1 MRHDQISELID
12 ELRQIDDSDADG
24 QAKMYFHAGRAL
36 LLALEILR
44 LKNKG
49 YFHENNYF
57 YSEFFKVE
65 KIIIILKL
73 I

>member
-57 YSEFFKVE
+57 DSENCKV
-65 KIIIILKL
+65 KKKL
-73 I
+73 LF

>member
-49 YFHENNYF
+49 QCHENNYIF
-57 YSEFFKVE
+57 CEFSKVK

>member
-24 QAKMYFHAGRAL
+24 QAQMYFHAGRAL

-49 YFHENNYF
+49 T
-57 YSEFFKVE
+57 VE
-65 KIIIILKL
+65 LSKELN
-73 I
+73 